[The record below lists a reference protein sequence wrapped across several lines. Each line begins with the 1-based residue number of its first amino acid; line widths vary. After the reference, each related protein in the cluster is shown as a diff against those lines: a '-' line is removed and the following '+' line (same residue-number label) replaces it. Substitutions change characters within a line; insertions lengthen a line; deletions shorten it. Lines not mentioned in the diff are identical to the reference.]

1 MSDRYSYLEGTSEM
15 KMKTK
20 GASSFI
26 GWIEYRV
33 KPREDPTQD
42 ASSSAGERPLSSSS
56 FRSFPQD
63 MSTCRSQ
70 RLILPFGG
78 LMYINI

>member
-1 MSDRYSYLEGTSEM
+1 M

-33 KPREDPTQD
+33 KPREYPTRD
-42 ASSSAGERPLSSSS
+42 ASSSVGERTRTLCLTETPRVCLG
-56 FRSFPQD
+56 
-63 MSTCRSQ
+63 
-70 RLILPFGG
+70 GG
-78 LMYINI
+78 LE

>member
-15 KMKTK
+15 KTKAK

-26 GWIEYRV
+26 GWIKHRV

-42 ASSSAGERPLSSSS
+42 ASSSAGERTRTLCLTETPRECLAGV
-56 FRSFPQD
+56 
-63 MSTCRSQ
+63 
-70 RLILPFGG
+70 LE
-78 LMYINI
+78 

>member
-26 GWIEYRV
+26 GWIKHRV

-42 ASSSAGERPLSSSS
+42 ASSSTGERTRTLCLTETPRECL
-56 FRSFPQD
+56 
-63 MSTCRSQ
+63 
-70 RLILPFGG
+70 GG
-78 LMYINI
+78 VLE